1 MRETKPLAYGYTRI
15 SCDASDEQ
23 LCDMEQSITRF
34 ADEHGLEFAAFFF
47 EHVDGSQEAFNELC
61 DELRRADAHNVIV
74 PSAHHF
80 SLNAVLQGLMF
91 AQLEMCAMTDVHEL
105 ADC

>member
-1 MRETKPLAYGYTRI
+1 MTEMKPLAYGYMRI

-23 LCDMEQSITRF
+23 LRDMEQRITRF
-34 ADEHGLEFAAFFF
+34 ADERGMEFAAFFF
-47 EHVDGSQEAFNELC
+47 EHVRGSQEAFNELC
-61 DELRRADAHNVIV
+61 DELRRADVHNVIV

-80 SLNAVLQGLMF
+80 AENGLLQGLMF
-91 AQLEMCAMTDVHEL
+91 ARLEMCAMADVHEL